1 MTNIN
6 TETNAIEEK
15 DRKYQEI
22 EKLKADIQEVLL
34 TIQQV
39 QKTTKKLQ
47 KQNRIKSTEITESE
61 EEHRVNQI
69 EFDSMKEEISNE
81 PNVSKCDTQVKCIS
95 FSNDI
100 SWESLRNLTIN
111 KFDKLT
117 NNDKSFV
124 KIIKSLFFPSLETIS
139 DIFSNKATTAE
150 WKKHINNLQ
159 SVINNQKV
167 ISFGE
172 YLFKENLRFSK
183 DIHNYYE
190 KILLFGKDFDKEH
203 KQRITRNFFDK
214 YGSDIITSIKNRYDL
229 SPEEAR
235 IFTIYLACMSD
246 FDKNVLGFDYTSM
259 HEFFQNAWMKIN
271 NNQDEFRGKQQIVIE
286 AQKQIVHSDF
296 SRFKT
301 GVTSGFDSY
310 FVLLNKDKFEL
321 WFSEQKC
328 GRGHSICK
336 NYKDINDPLHK
347 SVFNLAQK
355 RTNKKFRDLLQ
366 KTGFTIEQIIDFSV
380 ALFKRY
386 TYYYD
391 SLGNN
396 FLLKMNFSKYKHDL
410 IFGLERNEVSDAKQ
424 LTKKLIK
431 SAKDNHRLI
440 ALIQNGFTIN
450 EDQKVINYLEIM
462 NRKKQPIRVFGEIFT
477 FKPIRNEKNEYILSV
492 EGYSE
497 KLLKRLKKTDSKLN
511 PEPYDKLNSVIRSIS
526 LRKNCRISKILS
538 SSKYVESLLSNYN
551 ELLYA
556 IYQYLSDSK
565 NFISFEL
572 LKEGKTFVCSEIASE
587 EISAIK
593 EWLEKNQRMYSAIPY
608 TINYFWRLPFFGK
621 LREISKNDNTKMS
634 KTNELAFKRLFSYND
649 KDVLKFLSDISAPN
663 FSEEEYEKR
672 VKSNPEYS
680 FIFSILYLLKGNTW
694 LKLRK
699 NLFEQGDMLRA
710 LILIDEQGLPFR
722 VFGEDKKLKPVENP
736 YLNIKVDFNKILSN
750 NRLLD
755 RNILST
761 FPIAIKSGKTEKRY
775 PELKFR
781 FCRTDGKR
789 AGEKGKKARELH
801 IERIREKLGHI
812 EEVDDMIDV
821 LYSKPAISF
830 NLLRGE
836 NREIMMKLF
845 IYLLFEYHEVW
856 KEFDNSLMK
865 HLNENIPFTTENMV
879 LSNSFTNAEWGI
891 SVKSIKEDTDGR
903 WLIHYI
909 VKDKTTKAFE
919 RKIKVLPTFVNIINK
934 NTSNEKLGHMKKL
947 TLFCNHNSLYIQV
960 LETLRSEIMPLVLI
974 DDEEGI
980 DSKMSYE
987 WKNIIDWMEK
997 ACI

>member
-6 TETNAIEEK
+6 TQANAVEDK

-22 EKLKADIQEVLL
+22 EALKADIQEVLL
-34 TIQQV
+34 TIQQLK
-39 QKTTKKLQ
+39 KTTKKLQ
-47 KQNRIKSTEITESE
+47 KQNRIKSTKITESE
-61 EEHRVNQI
+61 EEYRVNQI

-271 NNQDEFRGKQQIVIE
+271 NNQDEFRGKQQISSDN
-286 AQKQIVHSDF
+286 QKPIVHSDF

-301 GVTSGFDSY
+301 SVTLGFDSY
-310 FVLLNKDKFEL
+310 FTLLNQDKFEL

-328 GRGHSICK
+328 GTGYSICK
-336 NYKDINDPLHK
+336 NYRNINDPLHK
-347 SVFNLAQK
+347 SIVDFAHK
-355 RTNKKFRDLLQ
+355 RTNKGFQNLLL
-366 KTGFTIEQIIDFSV
+366 KAGFAIHQSIEFSS

-391 SLGNN
+391 ALGNN
-396 FLLKMNFSKYKHDL
+396 FLQKMKSSKYLHDL
-410 IFGLERNEVSDAKQ
+410 IFGLERNKVPKAKQ
-424 LTKKLIK
+424 LAKTLIIA
-431 SAKDNHRLI
+431 AKDNHRLI
-440 ALIQNGFTIN
+440 ALIQNGYTSNN
-450 EDQKVINYLEIM
+450 EKKVVNYLDII
-462 NRKKQPIRVFGEIFT
+462 NRKKQSIRISGKIFT
-477 FKPIRNEKNEYILSV
+477 FKPIKNEKEEYVVSI
-492 EGYSE
+492 EGYSDY
-497 KLLKRLKKTDSKLN
+497 LLKRLKETIPITNLD
-511 PEPYDKLNSVIRSIS
+511 PYYELNSVFRSIS
-526 LRKNCRISKILS
+526 LKKNCKISEKLS
-538 SSKYVESLLSNYN
+538 SDDYIESLLSAYN
-551 ELLYA
+551 ELLYE
-556 IYQYLSDSK
+556 IYQYLTDSK
-565 NFISFEL
+565 NFTSFEKL
-572 LKEGKTFVCSEIASE
+572 RDGKTFVCSEIASE
-587 EISAIK
+587 DISNVK
-593 EWLEKNQRMYSAIPY
+593 LWLEKNQKMYSAVPY
-608 TINYFWRLPFFGK
+608 FMNYVWKLPFFGK
-621 LREISKNDNTKMS
+621 LKEISRNNHIKLSETK
-634 KTNELAFKRLFSYND
+634 ELAFKKLFSYND
-649 KDVLKFLSDISAPN
+649 KEVLSFLKEITSSK
-663 FSEEEYEKR
+663 FSEVDFEQK
-672 VKSNPEYS
+672 VKSNPEHS
-680 FIFSILYLLKGNTW
+680 LIFSILYLLKGNTK

-699 NLFEQGDMLRA
+699 NLFEQGDTIRS
-710 LILIDEQGLPFR
+710 LIFLDEKGNPIS
-722 VFGEDKKLKPVENP
+722 VFKNDKDFKAKDNP
-736 YLNIKVDFNKILSN
+736 ILNFKIDFNEIFSI

-755 RNILST
+755 KNILST
-761 FPIAIKSGKTEKRY
+761 FPIAIKSGKSTTRY
-775 PELKFR
+775 SELKFR
-781 FCRTDGKR
+781 FCRVDGKR
-789 AGEKGKKARELH
+789 AGEKGKRARELY

-812 EEVDDMIDV
+812 EEINDMIDI

-830 NLLRGE
+830 NLLRSA
-836 NREIMMKLF
+836 NRESMMKFF
-845 IYLLFEYHEVW
+845 IYLFFEYYEVW
-856 KEFDNSLMK
+856 EEFSSSLINYLK
-865 HLNENIPFTTENMV
+865 KNLQFGEKNMV
-879 LSNSFTNAEWGI
+879 SNKNLVNAGCNI
-891 SVKSIKEDTDGR
+891 TLKSVKEDSDKR
-903 WLIHYI
+903 WLIHY
-909 VKDKTTKAFE
+909 VVTLKSDKMFE
-919 RKIKVLPTFVNIINK
+919 RKVKALPAFINIINK
-934 NTSNEKLGHMKKL
+934 NTDKEYFENMNEIA
-947 TLFCNHNSLYIQV
+947 LFCNFNALFLSV
-960 LETLRSEIMPLVLI
+960 LSTLENEILPLFVI
-974 DDEEGI
+974 KYDKKKDFNGNYDRKSIVE
-980 DSKMSYE
+980 
-987 WKNIIDWMEK
+987 WMEK
-997 ACI
+997 VFD